1 MTMRDPNPKKA
12 VPVALPQLT
21 PAPYGALQRK
31 CACGGSAT
39 TGGDCPDCKKKKMA
53 AEGKTTAGFAPLN
66 LHEHLPS
73 PGHDFSRVRVD
84 GARAPAHPTGHA
96 INSPGD
102 AYEREADHVPGDVMH
117 GHAQES
123 PENASHRPRSQ
134 RDFDFS
140 RVSVAAPP
148 RIEAKSG
155 SGGRRSAP
163 AGTRPVRSAEEGSAS
178 PAMSS
183 GQPTKTTTGDER
195 GPEWLNWGE
204 FHWWIR
210 WNTDGTSGWIV
221 QSIKNEYSGTKK
233 DGSALTLADAKAT
246 PFYYEAW
253 TVNKDGVIMP
263 GNLDTWN
270 RPILRDTDGKWNTQ
284 AVVYWT
290 DTDPQQSGFRAGAI
304 PDAGQFLLSSFT
316 APANLSAPLLN
327 RAAYG
332 AWHPDGTT
340 KSPGCYVS

>member
-1 MTMRDPNPKKA
+1 M
-12 VPVALPQLT
+12 ALPQLT
-21 PAPYGALQRK
+21 AAPHGALQRK

-39 TGGDCPDCKKKKMA
+39 SGGDCPNCKKKKM
-53 AEGKTTAGFAPLN
+53 AEGKTTAGFAPPN
-66 LHEHLPS
+66 LHQHLPS
-73 PGHDFSRVRVD
+73 PGHDFGRVRVD
-84 GARAPAHPTGHA
+84 GARASALSAGLTLS
-96 INSPGD
+96 SPGD
-102 AYEREADHVPGDVMH
+102 VQEREAGRTSGDATR
-117 GHAQES
+117 GHAQEAAKN
-123 PENASHRPRSQ
+123 PSHRPRSH
-134 RDFDFS
+134 RAFDFS
-140 RVSVAAPP
+140 RVAVASPP

-155 SGGRRSAP
+155 AGGRRSAP
-163 AGTRPVRSAEEGSAS
+163 ASAPPVRSAEEGSAI

-210 WNTDGTSGWIV
+210 WITDGTSGWIV
-221 QSIKNEYSGTKK
+221 QSIKNDYSGTKK
-233 DGSALTLADAKAT
+233 DGTALTLADAKAT

-270 RPILRDTDGKWNTQ
+270 RPILRDTDGKWSTQ
-284 AVVYWT
+284 GVVYWT

-304 PDAGQFLLSSFT
+304 PDAGQFLLSSLT

-327 RAAYG
+327 RAGYG
-332 AWHPDGTT
+332 AWHPDGTPQ
-340 KSPGCYVS
+340 SPGCYVS